1 MWFSSSSSSLELKK
15 EEQEQEQ
22 EEERGKMEEARVKQH
37 SRTFILYLL
46 ALDQSLWLT

>member
-22 EEERGKMEEARVKQH
+22 EEEARVKQH